1 MDCAKYGTLDMD
13 EVQTMLMNA
22 KLAHIKSTHPF
33 AFTPPKEIGGRWQTF
48 VMGENG
54 KRKNIRA
61 KSEEELLKKL
71 LPYHSKEQHIDNMT
85 FNNLYLEW
93 IEYKKDFAVDNTIKR
108 HNQHYDKYYKAS
120 KLHNMKIREI
130 DELTLD
136 SECNRIVKEYN
147 LSCKEWTNIKTI
159 IKGMFEY
166 ACKKHYINHN
176 PISNVKIKVKFK
188 QVNKKTGK
196 TETYN
201 TQERKELFSYLDEM
215 YKKTND
221 VVFLAIKLNFFM
233 GLRVGE
239 LSALKWEDYDG
250 WTSIHVVR
258 EEIHNQ
264 MHNTYS
270 VVNHTKTNTDRF
282 VSLVPKAIA
291 IIQKL
296 PRDGDYMFMRGGK
309 RLTSRQ
315 LNYVLEKYAER
326 KCRKTKSS
334 HKIRK
339 TFASNLNS
347 GGVPLDEIRE
357 KLGHTNLKTTLDYIY
372 NPLTEKETYDLMAK
386 AL

>member
-22 KLAHIKSTHPF
+22 KLAHIKLTHPF

-48 VMGENG
+48 VKGENG

-71 LPYHSKEQHIDNMT
+71 LPYYSVRQHIDNMT
-85 FNNLYLEW
+85 FYSLYLEW
-93 IEYKKDFAVDNTIKR
+93 IEYKKATVADNTIKKYWEEY
-108 HNQHYDKYYKAS
+108 NKYYKSS
-120 KLHNMKIREI
+120 KFHSMKIREI

-136 SECNRIVKEYN
+136 SEFNRIVKEYN
-147 LSCKEWTNIKTI
+147 LPNKEWTNIKTI
-159 IKGMFEY
+159 IKGMLEY
-166 ACKKHYINHN
+166 AYLKHYINYN
-176 PISNVKIKVKFK
+176 PLNNVKIKVKFK

-201 TQERKELFSYLDEM
+201 TQERKELFDYLDKM
-215 YKKTND
+215 YTKKSD
-221 VVFLAIKLNFFM
+221 VVFMAIKLNFYM

-239 LSALKWEDYDG
+239 LSALKWEDYDD

-264 MHNTYS
+264 MTNTYS

-282 VSLVPKAIA
+282 VHLVPKAIA
-291 IIQKL
+291 IVQKL
-296 PRDGDYMFMRGGK
+296 PRDGDYMFMRDGK

-315 LNYVLEKYAER
+315 FNYVLEKYAER
-326 KCRKTKSS
+326 TGRKTKSS

-339 TFASNLNS
+339 TFASNLNA

-357 KLGHTNLKTTLDYIY
+357 RLGHTNLKTTLDYIY
-372 NPLTEKETYDLMAK
+372 NPLTEKETYELMKK